1 MTAPLFTVL
10 INTFNYGKYVEEAVR
25 SVLEQDF
32 PAQQVEILVVD
43 DGSTDDTEQRLE
55 KFGGAIRYLKK
66 PNGGQASA
74 FNFGWP
80 HARGEF
86 IALLDADDVW
96 LPNKLR
102 RVDEAFLSQPDAG
115 WKNISRST
123 AFMARIYCI
132 AKTPSPAEAN
142 CKIAW

>member
-10 INTFNYGKYVEEAVR
+10 IDSFTYGRYIEEAVR

-43 DGSTDDTEQRLE
+43 DGSTDDTERRREQ
-55 KFGGAIRYLKK
+55 FGDAIRYLKK

-74 FNFGWP
+74 FDFGWP
-80 HARGEF
+80 HTRGEF
-86 IALLDADDVW
+86 IAMLVADDVW

-102 RVDEAFLSQPDAG
+102 R
-115 WKNISRST
+115 
-123 AFMARIYCI
+123 
-132 AKTPSPAEAN
+132 KTPAAVATRATNTEL
-142 CKIAW
+142 KDDGVT